1 MNCPGLHCDG
11 CGQAAG
17 GGLILTVVAVA
28 LAARA
33 GATLAEDVTVAALG
47 VVAAAVL
54 VGIGFLLAGW
64 KVVKAECDLSTVAPG
79 SRAAWLASA
88 PSRPAV
94 AARRHRPAL
103 ERPAELHQHL
113 HLPAGM
119 SADDVAALITRR
131 NQP

>member
-1 MNCPGLHCDG
+1 MNCPGLHCPG

-17 GGLILTVVAVA
+17 GGTVLTIAAVA
-28 LAARA
+28 LAAKA
-33 GATLAEDVTVAALG
+33 GASLAADAEVAAVG
-47 VVAAAVL
+47 VAVTAVL
-54 VGIGFLLAGW
+54 FTIALLAAGW
-64 KVVKAECDLSTVAPG
+64 KVVKAENDLSTVAAG

-94 AARRHRPAL
+94 AARRPRPAL